1 MCDVKHVFVCL
12 CLVHCVMLSG
22 LFVCCLCVCVV
33 VLVVVGVLVC
43 CELYWLFDV
52 VWLVCCVC
60 CVNVSAWI
68 VCVFDVS
75 LCFNVLM
82 C

>member
-1 MCDVKHVFVCL
+1 M
-12 CLVHCVMLSG
+12 
-22 LFVCCLCVCVV
+22 CVCAVGMCLYVV

-52 VWLVCCVC
+52 AWLMCCVC
-60 CVNVSAWI
+60 CVNVSAWF
-68 VCVFDVS
+68 VFLFL
-75 LCFNVLM
+75 LCRCVLM